1 MGVSI
6 DPVSNRDMVLLVA
19 LTVLAAT
26 VQATPDQPDFSGRW
40 VLDTPALANPD
51 TARRLVVLQPITWTN
66 VFGEPMKP
74 AFLSIS
80 IRREGVS
87 ANSEETRRISV
98 VSGITPGLSKEG
110 LTVGNATREETVW
123 RRDSLVFA
131 NSSYGPAGPRTG
143 DWTERRE
150 EWSLEPDGRL
160 RVEISAESWKSARR
174 VDVYFYSRE
183 GAPLRVPRP

>member
-1 MGVSI
+1 MGVSSE
-6 DPVSNRDMVLLVA
+6 PVSNRDMVLLVA
-19 LTVLAAT
+19 LALLAAT

-40 VLDTPALANPD
+40 VLDAPALANPD
-51 TARRLVVLQPITWTN
+51 TARRLVVFQPITRTT

-87 ANSEETRRISV
+87 ANSEETRLIGV

-110 LTVGNATREETVW
+110 LTVGNSTREETVW

-131 NSSYGPAGPRTG
+131 NLSSGQDGPRTG

-150 EWSLEPDGRL
+150 EWSLEPDGRQ

-174 VDVYFYSRE
+174 VDVYFYRRE
-183 GAPLRVPRP
+183 GAPH